1 MAIDE
6 RKKIEINSISRLI
19 NELDYYQILKI
30 PQNAS
35 SSDLKA
41 AYFRESRNYH
51 PDKYYNEP
59 PEFNKKVTTIFKRIT
74 EAYKILCDPE
84 TRAIYTE
91 GINGAN
97 RAKNLRYIHGVQGG
111 PPKEDEGQTP
121 MGRKYFQMGKMALNN
136 MDYKGAK
143 INFQLALKM
152 EPKNESFQKRL
163 AEAEEMLKMK
173 KK

>member
-1 MAIDE
+1 MALDE
-6 RKKIEINSISRLI
+6 RKKIEINSIARLLD
-19 NELDYYQILKI
+19 ELDYFQILKV
-30 PQNAS
+30 PQNVS
-35 SSDLKA
+35 LEELKS

-51 PDKYYNEP
+51 PDKFYNEAP
-59 PEFNKKVTTIFKRIT
+59 DINKKVTAIFKRIT
-74 EAYKILCDPE
+74 EAYKILSDNE

-91 GINGAN
+91 GINGAQ

-121 MGRKYFQMGKMALNN
+121 LGRKYFQMGKIAFNN

-163 AEAEEMLKMK
+163 AEVEEVIRGK
-173 KK
+173 K